1 MKGESVGVLLK
12 KHFWKIEYSITVF
25 VIFAIVLLLIP
36 SKFIASKEATY
47 ISQWNETI
55 HKMEYIFS
63 AMNAQVDSDIVKSFK
78 RANTN
83 KDRESLMMRL
93 VKPYLRITEYDELNK
108 KYSSYYL
115 NGVKVLQGDDY
126 YFNNLYLNKNNKIVG
141 IKDIKDD
148 DIYHPAFIMMFDMN
162 GLKGPNTWGKDIFGI
177 NIFVDGK
184 ITPIGAGWDI
194 EQLKQ
199 DCSTSGTGVSCS
211 YYYRIGGEFNE

>member
-1 MKGESVGVLLK
+1 MKK
-12 KHFWKIEYSITVF
+12 RFWKIEYSITIF
-25 VIFAIVLLLIP
+25 VIFGIILLLIP

-63 AMNAQVDSDIVKSFK
+63 AMNAQADSDIVKSFK
-78 RANTN
+78 HAKSNAA
-83 KDRESLMMRL
+83 RENLMMNL
-93 VKPYLRITEYDELNK
+93 VKPYLRITEFDELDK

-115 NGVKVLQGDDY
+115 NSEKVKQGDEF
-126 YFNNLYLNKNNKIVG
+126 YFNNLYLSKNNKIIG

-162 GLKGPNTWGKDIFGI
+162 GLNGPNTWGKDVFGI

-184 ITPIGAGWDI
+184 INPIGAGWDI
-194 EQLKQ
+194 EDLKK
-199 DCSTSGTGVSCS
+199 DCSTTGTGVSCS
-211 YYYRIGGEFNE
+211 HYYRIGGEFSE